1 MRAQTVITIE
11 PAAGGN
17 TRIVVTSHLPGGRQP
32 ISQTSVEMPQDT
44 IRGLVLDLCKKAG
57 LPAPWKG

>member
-11 PAAGGN
+11 PMPGN
-17 TRIVVTSHLPGGRQP
+17 LTRLVVTSHVPGGRQP
-32 ISQTSVEMPQDT
+32 IQTTVEYTQDT
-44 IRGLVLDLCKKAG
+44 VRGLVVDLCKKAG